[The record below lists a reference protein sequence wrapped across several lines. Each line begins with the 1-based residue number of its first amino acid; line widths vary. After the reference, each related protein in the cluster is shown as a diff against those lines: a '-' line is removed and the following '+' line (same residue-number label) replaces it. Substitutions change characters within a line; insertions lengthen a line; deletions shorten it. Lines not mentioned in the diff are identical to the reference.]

1 MSLNNFNLW
10 RCKHGSVG
18 ILLALLLPVLIVMA
32 GGAIDYSRVARLDQ
46 DLQAA
51 SQAAVLAAAN
61 DGRLA
66 LLNGEVSGEQ
76 ELLTY
81 VNQAA
86 IQRFQA
92 KLNSS
97 ELSHVTK
104 MTPNAELVNDEIR
117 ATMSYAG
124 NADVSFMQLVGLND
138 FHVAGNSRGSVSLPR
153 YFHITLAFD
162 ISASMGIGATSA
174 DQDMMLDD
182 FGCAFACHMRSNS
195 TYDRATAIGATMR
208 LDEARMAAVHLL
220 ETLENTA
227 RYADQYTFSVYVYDN
242 WTRAIVP
249 PGDPNA
255 HDLAY
260 VASKI
265 NNEVHMNNFD
275 GGTNT
280 ARAMRTIAQD
290 LPASGTGTTP
300 ANRKQFLT
308 VFTDGVENA
317 FYIKDDGSY
326 SHGTDDSA
334 VYNDPHLS
342 AWSNVMYALDPD
354 YACTELQS
362 KNIEIFMIHASHVR
376 LDYSR
381 IQWGHKYNLNF
392 VYGELEPII
401 PDRFS
406 ACAGDPANV
415 ISSNSINVLET
426 SITDLFERK
435 VMPLR
440 LY

>member
-1 MSLNNFNLW
+1 MFLMKLEFW
-10 RCKHGSVG
+10 RCERGG
-18 ILLALLLPVLIVMA
+18 AALLFALLLPVLIVMV
-32 GGAIDYSRVARLDQ
+32 GGAIDYSRAARLEQ
-46 DLQAA
+46 DLQDAA
-51 SQAAVLAAAN
+51 EAAVLAAAN

-66 LLNGEVSGEQ
+66 LLSNDISGEQ
-76 ELLTY
+76 ELVAY
-81 VNQAA
+81 VEQAA

-92 KLNSS
+92 KMSS
-97 ELSHVTK
+97 RMSSDLGSL
-104 MTPNAELVNDEIR
+104 TPAAALVDGEIR
-117 ATMSYAG
+117 ASVAFSGDHTSSFLQLIG
-124 NADVSFMQLVGLND
+124 VSEFNVGGES
-138 FHVAGNSRGSVSLPR
+138 HASVSLPR

-208 LDEARMAAVHLL
+208 LDEARMAALHLL

-227 RYADQYTFSVYVYDN
+227 RFTDQYTFSVYVYDN

-317 FYIKDDGSY
+317 FYIRDDGSY

-354 YACTELQS
+354 YACTELKS

-415 ISSNSINVLET
+415 ISSNSIDVLET